1 MIREL
6 KNRKLLFKRQDSM
19 RTVTHTVGVAAIRD
33 YYADRDSWFIGN
45 TKLKE
50 RLIEKNQEI
59 DWHPAHI
66 KAGRYGDWLNN
77 LVDWA
82 LSRTR
87 YWGTPLPIWI
97 CQGCGD
103 RSCIGSYA
111 ELAAARSLTPV
122 DISAADFDLHRPF
135 IDEVELKC
143 QKCSAAMK
151 RVPRCDPLLV

>member
-1 MIREL
+1 
-6 KNRKLLFKRQDSM
+6 M
-19 RTVTHTVGVAAIRD
+19 RNPLMYFAT
-33 YYADRDSWFIGN
+33 DSWFIAN
-45 TKLKE
+45 TRLKE

-66 KAGRYGDWLNN
+66 KNGRYGDWLNN

-97 CQGCGD
+97 CQGCD
-103 RSCIGSYA
+103 HKDCIGGYE
-111 ELAAARSLTPV
+111 ELAARSTTPI
-122 DISAADFDLHRPF
+122 DIKSSGFDPHRPF

-143 QKCSAAMK
+143 EKCQGTM
-151 RVPRCDPLLV
+151 RPRARRHRLLV